1 MFDADPFGTE
11 AHDPSG
17 VAFRDMLFLMVFSLV
32 VVIFLLTFLINPVP
46 KPEDVP
52 LRTQILIEA
61 TWPSGTA
68 YDVDVWGLGPDGVPV
83 GWGVFEAGPS
93 LNLERDDRGKINDS
107 SELNYEWMS
116 IRSLQ
121 PGEYA
126 INLHLYNEYKEP
138 LPVPVKVRV
147 TGKGDIGEIYT
158 GEVLLKRR
166 KEEVTVVRFAL
177 DSDGKVVEDSVHDLY
192 KPILTLR

>member
-1 MFDADPFGTE
+1 MFDADPFGSE

>member
-1 MFDADPFGTE
+1 MFDVDPFGSET
-11 AHDPSG
+11 HDPSG
-17 VAFRDMLFLMVFSLV
+17 VAYRDMLFLMVFSLV

-68 YDVDVWGLGPDGVPV
+68 YDVDIWGLGPDGVPV

-107 SELNYEWMS
+107 SDLNYEWMS
-116 IRSLQ
+116 IRTLET
-121 PGEYA
+121 GEYA

-147 TGKGDIGEIYT
+147 TGKGDIGEIFS

-166 KEEVTVVRFAL
+166 KEEVTVVRFSL
-177 DSDGKVVEDSVHDLY
+177 DQDGKLVKDSIHNLH

>member
-1 MFDADPFGTE
+1 MFDFDAFAPEVRDPAE
-11 AHDPSG
+11 I
-17 VAFRDMLFLMVFSLV
+17 AFRDVLFLMVFSLV

-68 YDVDVWGLGPDGVPV
+68 YDIDVWGLGPDGVPV

-93 LNLERDDRGKINDS
+93 LNLERDDRGRINDVS
-107 SELNYEWMS
+107 DLNYEWMS
-116 IRSLQ
+116 IRNLD
-121 PGEYA
+121 PGEYT
-126 INLHLYNEYKEP
+126 INVHLYNEYKEP

-147 TGKGDIGEIYT
+147 TGKGEIGEIYQT
-158 GEVLLKRR
+158 EILLKRR
-166 KEEVTVVRFAL
+166 KEEVTVVRFTL
-177 DSDGKVVEDSVHDLY
+177 DNDGKLIRDSVHNLY
-192 KPILTLR
+192 KSILTLR

>member
-1 MFDADPFGTE
+1 MFDFDAFATETRDPTE
-11 AHDPSG
+11 I
-17 VAFRDMLFLMVFSLV
+17 AFRDMLFLMVFSLV

-93 LNLERDDRGKINDS
+93 LNLERDDRGRINDV

-116 IRSLQ
+116 VRSRD
-121 PGEYA
+121 PGEYT
-126 INLHLYNEYKEP
+126 INIHLYNEYKEP

-147 TGKGDIGEIYT
+147 TGKGDIGEIYAT
-158 GEVLLKRR
+158 EILLKRR
-166 KEEVTVVRFAL
+166 KEEVTVVRFTL
-177 DSDGKVVEDSVHDLY
+177 DGDGKLVRDSVHDLY
-192 KPILTLR
+192 RSILTLR